1 MQLNRT
7 PSPERS
13 YKHSKSPWTAD
24 RLKKKTKTSPTW
36 KGLPDVIETEE
47 SEESLALRSSSNAFD
62 IPGPS
67 GQEQDQCMPESF
79 QLAPTSLSQNSFA
92 MSDWPAHF
100 SEGLTSNGTDHHGS
114 ISASWPNLQQVPMA
128 AVVGPTTGSSVV
140 LRDITAF
147 DQLQREAGLQGSG
160 DHRRYLQVDPRMSQ
174 EYLGGALCLSP
185 AVQGDTAHTSGAHSS
200 IDQFNMTVDGELC
213 MGPVICD
220 SPALALA
227 HRPRAQFAQGV
238 PHDSATSLVRLDM
251 RLLPSPFSKEGV
263 QAVPCKAD
271 HAQGKVDDPC
281 ESHDTP
287 MCTRSQMDD
296 QADEVARNA
305 NCQTGLGTHV
315 VPMII
320 SPDEHHHMQSQA
332 KHCEEEFILY
342 SAPLI
347 DSPGSDS
354 AAESLGAVSPESP
367 AERSILPNSAPG
379 FIITPSPVPFHGV
392 MHDGLNLVAQRTH
405 TASSAEVLGVGYT
418 PLQDPAPEV
427 LEVDDVEGLNLL
439 LKKWCRLGSDPKD
452 AEEFVD
458 KACKDGRIMP
468 NAATVNNLNK
478 LWDAHEQLHG

>member
-1 MQLNRT
+1 M
-7 PSPERS
+7 
-13 YKHSKSPWTAD
+13 
-24 RLKKKTKTSPTW
+24 
-36 KGLPDVIETEE
+36 
-47 SEESLALRSSSNAFD
+47 
-62 IPGPS
+62 
-67 GQEQDQCMPESF
+67 
-79 QLAPTSLSQNSFA
+79 PTSLTEHVRQQAKARMPRVKVVRKAAVNPARMHTASLDFDRLSQPSQH
-92 MSDWPAHF
+92 SR
-100 SEGLTSNGTDHHGS
+100 SEMAQAASLKGTT
-114 ISASWPNLQQVPMA
+114 AAFQLSWPPPAPMA
-128 AVVGPTTGSSVV
+128 AGVGPTAGTSVV
-140 LRDITAF
+140 LRDNTAV
-147 DQLQREAGLQGSG
+147 DQLQREEGLQRSG
-160 DHRRYLQVDPRMSQ
+160 DHRRYLQVDPRLSQ

-185 AVQGDTAHTSGAHSS
+185 AVQGDTAHISSAHNS
-200 IDQFNMTVDGELC
+200 IDQLNMTVDGELC
-213 MGPVICD
+213 MGPVVCD

-227 HRPRAQFAQGV
+227 QRPRAQFAQGV
-238 PHDSATSLVRLDM
+238 PHDSATSLVRLDV
-251 RLLPSPFSKEGV
+251 RLLPSPFSKQVV
-263 QAVPCKAD
+263 QAVPCKAE
-271 HAQGKVDDPC
+271 HALSKVDDAC

-287 MCTRSQMDD
+287 MCTPFRMDD
-296 QADEVARNA
+296 QADAVVRNA
-305 NCQTGLGTHV
+305 HDQTGLGTQV

-320 SPDEHHHMQSQA
+320 SPDEHYHMQSQA

-392 MHDGLNLVAQRTH
+392 MHDGHNIAAQH
-405 TASSAEVLGVGYT
+405 TAASAEVVGVGYT
-418 PLQDPAPEV
+418 PIHDPAPGV

>member
-1 MQLNRT
+1 M
-7 PSPERS
+7 
-13 YKHSKSPWTAD
+13 
-24 RLKKKTKTSPTW
+24 
-36 KGLPDVIETEE
+36 LP
-47 SEESLALRSSSNAFD
+47 A
-62 IPGPS
+62 
-67 GQEQDQCMPESF
+67 
-79 QLAPTSLSQNSFA
+79 
-92 MSDWPAHF
+92 
-100 SEGLTSNGTDHHGS
+100 
-114 ISASWPNLQQVPMA
+114 
-128 AVVGPTTGSSVV
+128 
-140 LRDITAF
+140 
-147 DQLQREAGLQGSG
+147 
-160 DHRRYLQVDPRMSQ
+160 
-174 EYLGGALCLSP
+174 
-185 AVQGDTAHTSGAHSS
+185 GDTAHTSGAHSS

-251 RLLPSPFSKEGV
+251 RLLPSPFSKEVV

-392 MHDGLNLVAQRTH
+392 MHDGLNLKAQRTH
-405 TASSAEVLGVGYT
+405 TASSAEVVGVGYT

-439 LKKWCRLGSDPKD
+439 LK
-452 AEEFVD
+452 
-458 KACKDGRIMP
+458 
-468 NAATVNNLNK
+468 
-478 LWDAHEQLHG
+478 